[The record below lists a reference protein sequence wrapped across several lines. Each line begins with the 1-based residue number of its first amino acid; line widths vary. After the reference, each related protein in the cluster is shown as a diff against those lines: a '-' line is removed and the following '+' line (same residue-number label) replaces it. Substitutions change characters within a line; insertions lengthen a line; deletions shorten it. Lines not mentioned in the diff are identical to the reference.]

1 MTYLLIFYN
10 FCDIMFKNIKLGDI
24 AKIYT
29 GVRVSRVQ
37 DGETRPMPV
46 LKRTSEENSSK
57 LEYEMEEISIDIDPK
72 YLSEK
77 DDILILL
84 SGSNNITKI
93 EREGFVIPMY
103 YAIIKVNY
111 GYDPDFIYHILKSE
125 VFPRELNRLME
136 GTTLKIIKT
145 RDLKEMIIPVPD
157 YETQR
162 DYGELFKLMDK
173 RIELKKEAL
182 QIEEEIQQSIID
194 DLLRGENHVR

>member
-1 MTYLLIFYN
+1 
-10 FCDIMFKNIKLGDI
+10 MFKNIKLGDI

-111 GYDPDFIYHILKSE
+111 GYDSDFIYHILKSE

-145 RDLKEMIIPVPD
+145 RDLKEMGIPVPD

>member
-1 MTYLLIFYN
+1 MTHFLIFI
-10 FCDIMFKNIKLGDI
+10 FFVIFMFKNKKLGDI

-37 DGETRPMPV
+37 DGHTRLMPV

-103 YAIIKVNY
+103 YAIVKVNY

-136 GTTLKIIKT
+136 GTSLKIIKS
-145 RDLKEMIIPVPD
+145 RDLKEMVLPVPD
-157 YETQR
+157 YETQK

-173 RIELKKEAL
+173 RIELKKEAI

-194 DLLRGENHVR
+194 NLLRGEDYAG